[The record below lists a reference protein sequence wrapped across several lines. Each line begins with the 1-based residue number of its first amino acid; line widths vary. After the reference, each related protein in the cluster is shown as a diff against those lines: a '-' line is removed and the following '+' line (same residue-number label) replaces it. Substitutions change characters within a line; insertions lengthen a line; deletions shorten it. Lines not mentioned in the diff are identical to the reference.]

1 MHGRGRR
8 WMGSLSR
15 EPESPSNV
23 QAALIYEDAFDGMDR
38 DFGSDLAEL
47 SHKTTPRLS
56 GDAWFYGELDL
67 KGAWDLLKMVSP
79 SGVFVD
85 LGSGLGKIVIAAALL
100 DVFDECR
107 GVEILPELHAEATV
121 ATRRAQTD
129 PRAHLSPISLSC
141 GDMLATDISD
151 ADVVYVFATCFP
163 PDLMTALETK
173 LQSEMKRGA
182 RLCLVSKQLSEGA
195 AAAFVPWDVPYVS
208 VPQAHTKWNL
218 DCYLLRRV

>member
-1 MHGRGRR
+1 M
-8 WMGSLSR
+8 
-15 EPESPSNV
+15 
-23 QAALIYEDAFDGMDR
+23 
-38 DFGSDLAEL
+38 
-47 SHKTTPRLS
+47 
-56 GDAWFYGELDL
+56 
-67 KGAWDLLKMVSP
+67 
-79 SGVFVD
+79 
-85 LGSGLGKIVIAAALL
+85 
-100 DVFDECR
+100 
-107 GVEILPELHAEATV
+107 PELHAEATV